1 MPVSARLGFGSSA
14 VTGGAYAELL
24 DFQKETEALSQISGL
39 LEWDQETCM
48 PKGGYEQ
55 RAELMGAVSSALH
68 ERQRSGRLGELL
80 AAIDPRS
87 LDETGAA
94 NVEHIQRRRDRA
106 MRIPAH
112 LPKAIAR
119 AASKGYQTWVEA
131 RKENNFNHFRPF
143 LAEMVSLKREEAQ
156 AVSEE
161 GRLYDALLDEFEP
174 GMTSD
179 QLDAMFA
186 AMRPRL
192 VSLAER
198 VFGSETRIEPLV
210 GEFPEKA
217 QLALAREVATCCGYD
232 WNRGRLDLAVHPSTV
247 GAGNDVRITTRV
259 DEANPFN
266 CIYSTIHETG
276 HALYEQNVAQEHLL
290 TPVGGGVSMGVHE
303 SQSRMFENQLGRS
316 FPFCGWLAER
326 IGNEFGIPG
335 MKDTRSFYGKAN
347 RVSRQPIRTEAD
359 EVHYNLHIMLR
370 YDLEKELI
378 AGGLET
384 EDLEEAWNSRFS
396 ADFGFEVDGAANGV
410 LQDVHW
416 AVGYIGYFPAYALG
430 NVYAGCLHA
439 ALRKDLPDLDGSLSS
454 GDLRPAAEWL
464 ADKVHR
470 FGGLR
475 KPVATVEQASGGGVS
490 EGPLLDYLEEK
501 FGEIYNL

>member
-1 MPVSARLGFGSSA
+1 M
-14 VTGGAYAELL
+14 TGGAYAELL
-24 DFQKETEALSQISGL
+24 EFQKESEALSQISGL

-48 PKGGYEQ
+48 PKGGYGQ

-68 ERQRSGRLGELL
+68 ERQRSDRLGELL
-80 AAIDPRS
+80 AAVDLRS

-94 NVEHIQRRRDRA
+94 NVRHVRRRRDRA
-106 MRIPAH
+106 MRIPAD

-119 AASKGYQTWVEA
+119 AGSKGYQTWVEA
-131 RKENNFNHFRPF
+131 RKENDFNLFRPV
-143 LAEMVSLKREEAQ
+143 LAEMVWLKRQEAQ

-179 QLDAMFA
+179 HLDAMFA

-198 VFGSETRIEPLV
+198 IFGSETRVEPLA
-210 GEFPEKA
+210 GEFPETA
-217 QLALAREVATCCGYD
+217 QLALARDVATRCGYD

-266 CIYSTIHETG
+266 CIYSTIHEAG
-276 HALYEQNVAQEHLL
+276 HALYELNVAQEHLL

-326 IGNEFGIPG
+326 MGEEFGIPG
-335 MKDTRSFYGKAN
+335 IGDARSFYAKAN
-347 RVSRQPIRTEAD
+347 RVARQPIRTEAN

-378 AGGLET
+378 AGRLET
-384 EDLEEAWNSRFS
+384 ENLEEAWNERFR
-396 ADFGFEVDGAANGV
+396 ADFGFEVDSAANGV

-416 AVGYIGYFPAYALG
+416 SVGLFGYFPAYALG

-439 ALRKDLPDLDGSLSS
+439 ALRKDLPNLDGSLSE
-454 GDLRPAAEWL
+454 GYLRPAAEWL
-464 ADKVHR
+464 ADRVHR

-475 KPVATVEQASGGGVS
+475 EPVATVERASGGEVS
-490 EGPLLDYLEEK
+490 EGPLLDYLEAK
-501 FGEIYNL
+501 FGEIYKL